1 MSLKASAL
9 KENDIQKKTINK
21 EIKSILSHIDE
32 RIKIAYDSGSREV
45 VTISVPIHFNIPYMS
60 NKDAQREIYYLIIK
74 DLKKREFNVKIKLNQ
89 NNTLFYVTW
98 NSDDDKKIIEYKNT
112 ILAEHTI
119 T

>member
-1 MSLKASAL
+1 LKFTVEHNLTADSEYNDSLTLSYY
-9 KENDIQKKTINK
+9 NKTVNN
-21 EIKSILSHIDE
+21 E
-32 RIKIAYDSGSREV
+32 
-45 VTISVPIHFNIPYMS
+45 
-60 NKDAQREIYYLIIK
+60 YYLIIK